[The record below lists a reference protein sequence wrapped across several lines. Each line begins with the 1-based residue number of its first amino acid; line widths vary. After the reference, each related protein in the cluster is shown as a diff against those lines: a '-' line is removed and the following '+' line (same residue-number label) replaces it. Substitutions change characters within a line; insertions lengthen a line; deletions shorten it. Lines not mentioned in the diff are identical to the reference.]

1 MDVKSFRL
9 STEVWTGL
17 ALIVIGL
24 LVQAAGLHSVLTV
37 ALAPFGLG
45 LVLSDMLT
53 RFGRATRER
62 VKVRI
67 RRDDR

>member
-1 MDVKSFRL
+1 MDFKSLRS
-9 STEVWTGL
+9 STEILTGL
-17 ALIVIGL
+17 TLIVVGL
-24 LVQAAGLHSVLTV
+24 LVQAAGFHNVLAV

-45 LVLSDMLT
+45 LILSDMLT

-67 RRDDR
+67 RRDD

>member
-1 MDVKSFRL
+1 MDLKSLRG
-9 STEVWTGL
+9 STEIWTGL
-17 ALIVIGL
+17 ALIVVGL
-24 LVQAAGLHSVLTV
+24 MVQLAGMHSVLAV

-45 LVLSDMLT
+45 LILSDMLT

-67 RRDDR
+67 RRDD